1 MAEATSLVGKLE
13 ADVEIKASAGKFHD
27 MFAGRQGKW
36 LKATPGKIKTCE
48 LLEGDWGKLG
58 SVVIWNY
65 VHDGE
70 AAMTKKRVEAVDP
83 EKNLIKFRVIEGDMM
98 KDFKSF
104 VSTIQV
110 IPKHGEP
117 GSVVKWHMEYEKI
130 IVDAGHPETFLQL
143 AVEISKDI
151 DEYLL
156 AEE

>member
-1 MAEATSLVGKLE
+1 MIRQCPSHPPQTYISKSLT
-13 ADVEIKASAGKFHD
+13 ISA
-27 MFAGRQGKW
+27 
-36 LKATPGKIKTCE
+36 
-48 LLEGDWGKLG
+48 
-58 SVVIWNY
+58 
-65 VHDGE
+65 DGE

-110 IPKHGEP
+110 ISKHGEP

-130 IVDAGHPETFLQL
+130 IVDAGHPETILQL

>member
-1 MAEATSLVGKLE
+1 MKKTFTLIRQCPPPPPPTYISKSLTIG
-13 ADVEIKASAGKFHD
+13 A
-27 MFAGRQGKW
+27 
-36 LKATPGKIKTCE
+36 
-48 LLEGDWGKLG
+48 
-58 SVVIWNY
+58 
-65 VHDGE
+65 DGE

>member
-1 MAEATSLVGKLE
+1 MWSPTYISKSLTIG
-13 ADVEIKASAGKFHD
+13 A
-27 MFAGRQGKW
+27 
-36 LKATPGKIKTCE
+36 
-48 LLEGDWGKLG
+48 
-58 SVVIWNY
+58 
-65 VHDGE
+65 DGE

-130 IVDAGHPETFLQL
+130 IVDAGHPQGRPWAKPNETFALAGPGHPETILQL